1 MMLVQ
6 RERST
11 WVSRRPP
18 QTVAGAKINLRR
30 FVCSG
35 HRQPFNLGSRQ
46 YIKLVQ
52 DRAIL
57 RLGADDRVPF
67 G

>member
-6 RERST
+6 RERIT

-18 QTVAGAKINLRR
+18 RPWRAQINLRR

-35 HRQPFNLGSRQ
+35 HSQPFNLGSRQ
-46 YIKLVQ
+46 YIKPVQ